1 VTVSDIII
9 WTFVEFFLSLPQNY
23 MPMQPKIKKCLYL
36 INLLERKGAM
46 TLKEINE
53 CYQYSS
59 IYEGDNILPRTFLRY
74 KDFIEVNFPC
84 YIEYNARTG
93 KYELH
98 RHKALYG
105 EDDSLFDYLLS
116 AYHIEGMTELALKHR
131 EKIVLTDAP
140 TGVENVQIILE
151 AIDKKRGIECDYY
164 SFNKKSIKQQKLIPY
179 FLRTWENRWYLVAEP
194 DNHHHGQS
202 VFALERMDN
211 IRLTEEKMLPS
222 KNITAEEYFEGC
234 FGVNHSDDQKPERIL
249 IKVYSTQVE
258 YIKALPLHE
267 SQKEIE
273 ATDEW
278 SIFEYRLVP
287 CYNFYQQLLW
297 HREKLEVLEPQN
309 VRDEIKNSIKKML
322 EHYT

>member
-1 VTVSDIII
+1 M
-9 WTFVEFFLSLPQNY
+9 L
-23 MPMQPKIKKCLYL
+23 PKIRKCLYL

-53 CYQYSS
+53 SYQYSS
-59 IYEGDNILPRTFLRY
+59 IYECDNIIPRTFLRY
-74 KDFIEVNFPC
+74 KDFIEANFPC

-98 RHKALYG
+98 RHQALYG

-131 EKIVLTDAP
+131 EKIMLTEAP
-140 TGVENVQIILE
+140 TGVENVQLILE

-194 DNHHHGQS
+194 DNHHHGLS

-222 KNITAEEYFEGC
+222 KKITADEYFDGS
-234 FGVNHSDDQKPERIL
+234 FGVNHSDNQKPERIL
-249 IKVYSTQVE
+249 IKVYGAQAE
-258 YIKALPLHE
+258 YVKALPIHE

-273 ATDEW
+273 KTDEW

-287 CYNFYQQLLW
+287 CFNFYQQLLW
-297 HREKLEVLEPQN
+297 HREKLEVLEPES
-309 VRDEIKNSIKKML
+309 VRDEMRGTIEKML
-322 EHYT
+322 EHYSTQRKP

>member
-1 VTVSDIII
+1 MRMSK
-9 WTFVEFFLSLPQNY
+9 L
-23 MPMQPKIKKCLYL
+23 KKCLYL
-36 INLLERKGAM
+36 INLLERKGAL
-46 TLKEINE
+46 TLKEIND
-53 CYQYSS
+53 CYEYSS
-59 IYEGDNILPRTFLRY
+59 LYEGDEILPRTFARY
-74 KDFIEVNFPC
+74 KDFISETFPC
-84 YIEYNARTG
+84 YIDFNQRTG

-105 EDDSLFDYLLS
+105 EDDSLYDYLLS

-131 EKIVLTDAP
+131 DKIILTEAP

-164 SFNKKSIKQQKLIPY
+164 SYNKKSVKQQKLIPY

-211 IRLTEEKMLPS
+211 IRLTEDKMLPS
-222 KNITAEEYFEGC
+222 KKITADEYFDGS

-258 YIKALPLHE
+258 YIKALPIHE

-278 SIFEYRLVP
+278 SIFEYRIIP
-287 CYNFYQQLLW
+287 CFNFYQQMLW
-297 HREKLEVLEPQN
+297 QRERIEILEPQR
-309 VRDEIKNSIKKML
+309 VRDEMRKIIEDIQKFYK
-322 EHYT
+322 

>member
-1 VTVSDIII
+1 
-9 WTFVEFFLSLPQNY
+9 
-23 MPMQPKIKKCLYL
+23 MQPKIRKCLYL

-222 KNITAEEYFEGC
+222 KNITPEEYFDGS

-297 HREKLEVLEPQN
+297 HREKLEVLEPKS
-309 VRDEIKNSIKKML
+309 VREEMKKIVDDIQKNYK
-322 EHYT
+322 

>member
-1 VTVSDIII
+1 M
-9 WTFVEFFLSLPQNY
+9 LML
-23 MPMQPKIKKCLYL
+23 PKIKKCLYL

-46 TLKEINE
+46 TLKEIND

-59 IYEGDNILPRTFLRY
+59 ICEGDKIIPRTFLRY

-131 EKIVLTDAP
+131 DKIMLTEAP
-140 TGVENVQIILE
+140 TGVENVQAILE
-151 AIDKKRGIECDYY
+151 AIDKKKGIVCDYY
-164 SFNKKSIKQQKLIPY
+164 SFNKKTKKEHVLIPY
-179 FLRTWENRWYLVAEP
+179 FLRTWEQRWYLVAEP

-202 VFALERMDN
+202 LFALERMDN

-222 KNITAEEYFEGC
+222 SDINIDDFFEGC
-234 FGVNHSDDQKPERIL
+234 FGINHSDDAKPEKIR
-249 IKVYSTQVE
+249 IKVYANQVE
-258 YIKALPLHE
+258 YIKALPIHE
-267 SQKEIE
+267 SQKEVEISE
-273 ATDEW
+273 EW
-278 SIFEYRLVP
+278 SIFEYRLIP

-297 HREKLEVLEPQN
+297 HREKLEVLEPLY
-309 VRDEIKNSIKKML
+309 VRDEMKKVL
-322 EHYT
+322 ESMIAKYN

>member
-1 VTVSDIII
+1 M
-9 WTFVEFFLSLPQNY
+9 L
-23 MPMQPKIKKCLYL
+23 PKIRKCLYL

-202 VFALERMDN
+202 VFALERMGN

-222 KNITAEEYFEGC
+222 KNITAEEYFEGS
-234 FGVNHSDDQKPERIL
+234 FGVNHSDDQKPDRIL

>member
-1 VTVSDIII
+1 
-9 WTFVEFFLSLPQNY
+9 
-23 MPMQPKIKKCLYL
+23 
-36 INLLERKGAM
+36 
-46 TLKEINE
+46 
-53 CYQYSS
+53 
-59 IYEGDNILPRTFLRY
+59 
-74 KDFIEVNFPC
+74 
-84 YIEYNARTG
+84 
-93 KYELH
+93 LH

-131 EKIVLTDAP
+131 EKIVLTEAP

-222 KNITAEEYFEGC
+222 KNITAEEYFDGS
-234 FGVNHSDDQKPERIL
+234 FGVNHSDDQKPKRIL
-249 IKVYSTQVE
+249 IKVYGTQVE
-258 YIKALPLHE
+258 YVRALPIHE
-267 SQKEIE
+267 SQEEIE
-273 ATDEW
+273 TTDEW
-278 SIFEYRLVP
+278 SIFEYRLIP

-309 VRDEIKNSIKKML
+309 VRDEMKKTIEKML
-322 EHYT
+322 EHY

>member
-1 VTVSDIII
+1 MRMSK
-9 WTFVEFFLSLPQNY
+9 L
-23 MPMQPKIKKCLYL
+23 KKCLYL
-36 INLLERKGAM
+36 INLLERKGAL
-46 TLKEINE
+46 TLKEIND
-53 CYQYSS
+53 CYEYSS
-59 IYEGDNILPRTFLRY
+59 LYEGDEILPRTFARY
-74 KDFIEVNFPC
+74 KDFISETFPC
-84 YIEYNARTG
+84 YIDFNQRTG

-105 EDDSLFDYLLS
+105 EDDSLYDYLLS

-131 EKIVLTDAP
+131 DKIILTEAP
-140 TGVENVQIILE
+140 TGVENVQMILE

-164 SFNKKSIKQQKLIPY
+164 SYNKKSVKHQKLIPY

-211 IRLTEEKMLPS
+211 IRLTEDKMLPS
-222 KNITAEEYFEGC
+222 KKITADEYFDGS

-258 YIKALPLHE
+258 YIKALPIHE

-278 SIFEYRLVP
+278 SIFEYRIIP
-287 CYNFYQQLLW
+287 CFNFYQQMLW
-297 HREKLEVLEPQN
+297 QRERIEILEPQR
-309 VRDEIKNSIKKML
+309 VRDEMKKII
-322 EHYT
+322 EDIQKFYK

>member
-1 VTVSDIII
+1 
-9 WTFVEFFLSLPQNY
+9 
-23 MPMQPKIKKCLYL
+23 MPMISKIRKCLYL

-53 CYQYSS
+53 SYQYSS
-59 IYEGDNILPRTFLRY
+59 IYEGGDILPRTFLRY
-74 KDFIEVNFPC
+74 KDFIEENFPC
-84 YIEYNARTG
+84 YIEFNARTG

-98 RHKALYG
+98 RHKGLYG

-131 EKIVLTDAP
+131 DKIMLTEAP

-151 AIDKKRGIECDYY
+151 AIDKKKGIECDYY
-164 SFNKKSIKQQKLIPY
+164 SFNKKTVKHQLLIPY
-179 FLRTWENRWYLVAEP
+179 FLRTWEQRWYLVAEP

-211 IRLTEEKMLPS
+211 IRLTKEEMLAS
-222 KNITAEEYFEGC
+222 KKITADEFFDGS

-249 IKVYSTQVE
+249 IKVYNTQVE
-258 YIKALPLHE
+258 YVRALPIHE
-267 SQKEIE
+267 SQNEIE
-273 ATDEW
+273 ITEEW

-287 CYNFYQQLLW
+287 CFNFYQQLLW
-297 HREKLEVLEPQN
+297 HRERLEVLEPLYI
-309 VRDEIKNSIKKML
+309 REEMKKTIEKML
-322 EHYT
+322 DCYSTQW

>member
-1 VTVSDIII
+1 MRMSK
-9 WTFVEFFLSLPQNY
+9 L
-23 MPMQPKIKKCLYL
+23 KKCLYL
-36 INLLERKGAM
+36 INLLERKGAL
-46 TLKEINE
+46 TLKEINDY
-53 CYQYSS
+53 YQYSS
-59 IYEGDNILPRTFLRY
+59 ICEGDEILPRTFLRY
-74 KDFIEVNFPC
+74 KDYIEATFPC

-93 KYELH
+93 KYELCRH
-98 RHKALYG
+98 RALYG
-105 EDDSLFDYLLS
+105 EDDSLYDYLLS

-131 EKIVLTDAP
+131 EKILLSDAP
-140 TGVENVQIILE
+140 TGVEYVQTILE

-164 SFNKKSIKQQKLIPY
+164 SYNKKSVKHQTLIPY

-211 IRLTEEKMLPS
+211 IRLTGEKMLPS
-222 KNITAEEYFEGC
+222 KKITPEEYFDGC

-258 YIKALPLHE
+258 YIKKLPIHE

-278 SIFEYRLVP
+278 SIFEYRIIP
-287 CYNFYQQLLW
+287 CFNLYQQLLW
-297 HREKLEVLEPQN
+297 HRERIEILEPKSI
-309 VRDEIKNSIKKML
+309 RDEMKRIIENML
-322 EHYT
+322 NHYY

>member
-1 VTVSDIII
+1 
-9 WTFVEFFLSLPQNY
+9 
-23 MPMQPKIKKCLYL
+23 MPMISKIRKCLYL
-36 INLLERKGAM
+36 INLLERKGAL

-53 CYQYSS
+53 SYQYSS
-59 IYEGDNILPRTFLRY
+59 IYEGGDILPRTFLRY
-74 KDFIEVNFPC
+74 KDFIEENFPC
-84 YIEYNARTG
+84 YIEFNARTG

-131 EKIVLTDAP
+131 DKIMLTEAP

-151 AIDKKRGIECDYY
+151 AIDKKKGIECDYY
-164 SFNKKSIKQQKLIPY
+164 SFNKKTVKHQLLIPY
-179 FLRTWENRWYLVAEP
+179 FLRTWEQRWYLVAEP

-211 IRLTEEKMLPS
+211 IRLTKEEMLPS
-222 KNITAEEYFEGC
+222 KKITADEFFDGS

-249 IKVYSTQVE
+249 IKVYNTQVE
-258 YIKALPLHE
+258 YVRALPIHE

-273 ATDEW
+273 TTDEW

-287 CYNFYQQLLW
+287 CFNFYQQLLW
-297 HREKLEVLEPQN
+297 HRERLEVLEPLYI
-309 VRDEIKNSIKKML
+309 REEMKKTIEKML
-322 EHYT
+322 DCYSTQW